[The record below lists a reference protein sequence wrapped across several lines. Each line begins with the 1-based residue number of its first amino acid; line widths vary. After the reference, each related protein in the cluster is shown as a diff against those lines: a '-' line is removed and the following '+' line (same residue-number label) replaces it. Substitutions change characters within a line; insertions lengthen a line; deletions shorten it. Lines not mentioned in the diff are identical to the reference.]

1 MGGKPKNHR
10 EAMDVIIDSN
20 DRDKNSYPNPADYV
34 IKLPFTIRGVKYIE
48 LMSMQLTRTESAVN
62 SGNNTFTYTTEGSSY
77 LITLPVG
84 DYQSNE
90 QDCIVRLVKKALRT
104 IRSTIEV
111 ARTDTYKL
119 QITDT
124 VPFTLQIPEGTAN
137 LLGISQGITSAEL
150 DATTNL
156 YKVTGNKIISTQ
168 GIPYLILY
176 VNDYTRIV
184 SPTNQLNRA
193 YMLIPL
199 ESKRYMDRFVINN
212 DEKEKKGRYK
222 LMDQQRTLHQFRIRF
237 TRPDGSLYDF
247 NGVDHHIMFKLS
259 S

>member
-77 LITLPVG
+77 TITLPVG
-84 DYQSNE
+84 DYASNE

-111 ARTDTYKL
+111 LRTDTYKL
-119 QITDT
+119 QIIDT
-124 VPFTLQIPEGTAN
+124 VPFTVSIPEGTSS
-137 LLGISQGITSAEL
+137 LLGISPGTIASEL
-150 DATTNL
+150 DTVTNM
-156 YKVTGNKIISTQ
+156 YKLTGTRIINTQ
-168 GIPYLILY
+168 GIPYIIFY

-184 SPTNQLNRA
+184 SPSNQLNRA

-199 ESKRYMDRFVINN
+199 ESKRYMDRFIINN
-212 DEKEKKGRYK
+212 DEKEKKGKFK
-222 LMDQQRTLHQFRIRF
+222 LMDQQRTIHQFRIRF

-247 NGVDHHIMFKLS
+247 NGVDHHITFKLS